1 LQIFYKIV
9 ELGEY
14 NNMSPKL
21 AIFVAAFALVGAI
34 TVPTTAF
41 AQDDESQNAEVNIER
56 NNEISQSIEQSQE
69 ACTNEAEVETS
80 DDEDVVDVGGENSI
94 EQNQANVC
102 TVEQSQSAE
111 NNAAIEDNS
120 ENNLDVQSII
130 SGCPA
135 QFENCSTGGLGQ
147 AICANVVSPSLQE
160 LCNSVFRG

>member
-1 LQIFYKIV
+1 LQILYKIL

-14 NNMSPKL
+14 NMMSPKL

-34 TVPTTAF
+34 AIPTTAF
-41 AQDDESQNAEVNIER
+41 AQDDESQNAAVEIER
-56 NNEISQSIEQSQE
+56 NNEIEQSIEQSQE
-69 ACTNEAEVETS
+69 ACTNEAEAVI

-120 ENNLDVQSII
+120 ENNFDVQSII
-130 SGCPA
+130 TGCPA
-135 QFENCSTGGLGQ
+135 QFENCSTGGIGQ